1 MSLIDPAIVKVL
13 IDTQIETVSGSV
25 IQTIMH
31 AGDVV
36 PHNKD
41 RWIKVVA
48 IDLDSLPMDREDAT
62 DATGL
67 DAAAITVTVNC
78 FASQR
83 AMRTKSGALASVMAE
98 VRRVLHRA
106 TLRDASSTHQI
117 DLTEVRSVE
126 DREVDEQRRT
136 STGMVQATGTVT
148 RLTGATMT
156 AFV

>member
-67 DAAAITVTVNC
+67 DAAAITVTVSTDLRCEFQNRKC
-78 FASQR
+78 FSNVFAADEIHDNTYFARSNANVFSYCFR
-83 AMRTKSGALASVMAE
+83 FHRGSSFRKLLKSCLSLFTRMAFERT
-98 VRRVLHRA
+98 RR
-106 TLRDASSTHQI
+106 SKF
-117 DLTEVRSVE
+117 TE
-126 DREVDEQRRT
+126 
-136 STGMVQATGTVT
+136 
-148 RLTGATMT
+148 LL
-156 AFV
+156 

>member
-13 IDTQIETVSGSV
+13 IDTQLETVSGSV
-25 IQTIMH
+25 IQAVMH

-41 RWIKVVA
+41 RWIKIVA
-48 IDLDSLPMDREDAT
+48 IDLDSLPMDREDDT
-62 DATGL
+62 EATGL

-83 AMRTKSGALASVMAE
+83 AMRAKSGALASVMAE
-98 VRRVLHRA
+98 VRRVLHRQ
-106 TLRDASSTHQI
+106 TLRDVASTHQI
-117 DLTEVRSVE
+117 DLTEVRIVE
-126 DREVDEQRRT
+126 DREIDEQRRI

-148 RLTGATMT
+148 RLSGATMT